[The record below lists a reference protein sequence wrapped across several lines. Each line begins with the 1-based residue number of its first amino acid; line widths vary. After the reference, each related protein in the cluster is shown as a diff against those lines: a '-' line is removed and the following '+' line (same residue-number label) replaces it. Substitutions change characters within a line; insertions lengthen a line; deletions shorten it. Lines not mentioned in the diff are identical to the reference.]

1 MANNHPD
8 LQRGQLTRAWELIQ
22 AALGSRAELLA
33 AKTTRNA
40 PELEQLDVR
49 LPNGK
54 RAQLIL
60 EPLSARRQSNPKG
73 NTILVLNRASPKLL
87 ERLRGNRQ
95 NFVDIG
101 RGTVCLE
108 LPSLMID
115 RTGVK
120 PARRPT
126 ASRPLRNPFADHA
139 SFVSR
144 VLVEHPGR
152 IWKSRELAARAGVS
166 TMTASHVVR
175 QLHQMGALEV
185 QRQGR
190 SSQIRLR
197 SVRTLVELWATHYE
211 WTRNPRVTLVAPIGD
226 PIRFLPR
233 LRSLLGNEQWALTMQ
248 AGASLVAPH
257 AAWNKIHLYLDARHA
272 RDLSDIFRAED
283 YHPSDQGRL
292 VVMQPWYRDSVW
304 YGLRSIESFPVVSNL
319 QLALDLWHYEVRGR
333 EQAEHLLHAEF
344 HHDSGE

>member
-1 MANNHPD
+1 MASNYPN
-8 LQRGQLTRAWELIQ
+8 LERGQLTRAR
-22 AALGSRAELLA
+22 ALLQTAFGPRAKLLA
-33 AKTTRNA
+33 AKTKDNA
-40 PELEQLDVR
+40 PVLKQMDVR
-49 LPNGK
+49 LANGK
-54 RAQLIL
+54 RAKLTL
-60 EPLSARRQSNPKG
+60 EPLSASRQSSPKR

-87 ERLRGNRQ
+87 ERLRRDRR

-108 LPSLMID
+108 LPSLVID
-115 RTGVK
+115 RTGVRA
-120 PARRPT
+120 PPSTT
-126 ASRPLRNPFADHA
+126 ASRPLRSPFADRA
-139 SFVSR
+139 SLVSR

-152 IWKSRELAARAGVS
+152 IWKSRELAACAGVS

-197 SVRTLVELWATHYE
+197 SVRTLVELWAAHYE
-211 WTRNPRVTLVAPIGD
+211 WTRNPRVTMTAPIGD

-233 LRSLLGNEQWALTMQ
+233 LLSLLGNEQWALTMQ

-257 AAWNKIHLYLDARHA
+257 ATWNKIHLYLDIGNAQ
-272 RDLSDIFRAED
+272 DLHDVFGIED
-283 YHPSDQGRL
+283 YHSSDQGRL

-304 YGLRSIESFPVVSNL
+304 YGLRSMKNFPVVSNL

-333 EQAEHLLHAEF
+333 EQAEQILHTEF
-344 HHDSGE
+344 HHDPRE